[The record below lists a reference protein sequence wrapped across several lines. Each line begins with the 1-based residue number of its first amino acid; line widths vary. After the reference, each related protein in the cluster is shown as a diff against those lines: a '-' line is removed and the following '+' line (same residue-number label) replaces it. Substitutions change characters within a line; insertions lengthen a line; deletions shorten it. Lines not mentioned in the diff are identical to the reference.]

1 MNLVKVLSTEFDNFQ
16 RRVIKFLR
24 YGKSDIQTAQEI
36 TPFGIDSNPL
46 KDMIAVYGQTG
57 ENGKTVILGYVN
69 KNQIAEI
76 GETRIFSQTENGADS
91 FYIHLKNDETL
102 EIGGTAHNLVRYT
115 PLNTAL
121 QQQVNAINVELGKI
135 AAGIATGGGAYTPQ
149 PISLNISDA
158 KIEEI
163 KTL

>member
-1 MNLVKVLSTEFDNFQ
+1 MNLVKVLSTEFDYLQ
-16 RRVIKFLR
+16 RRIIKFLR

-69 KNQIAEI
+69 KNQIARI
-76 GETRIFSQTENGADS
+76 GETRIFSKTENGADS
-91 FYIHLKNDETL
+91 FYIHLKNNETL
-102 EIGGTAHNLVRYT
+102 EIGGTTHNLVRYT

-121 QQQVNAINVELGKI
+121 IQQATDITTELTKI
-135 AAGIATGGGAYTPQ
+135 STLISSIGLVYPVV
-149 PISLNISDA
+149 PIQINISDA